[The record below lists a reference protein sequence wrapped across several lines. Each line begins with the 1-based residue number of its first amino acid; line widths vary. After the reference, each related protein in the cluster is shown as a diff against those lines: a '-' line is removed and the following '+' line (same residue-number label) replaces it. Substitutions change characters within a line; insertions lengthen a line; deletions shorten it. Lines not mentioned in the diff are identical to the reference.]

1 MQALLF
7 YMLLFWHED
16 HTEENL
22 KFHSS
27 PTFKRVLHTIP
38 HKGVG
43 IQKQNKT
50 IEVAESRKKEVR
62 HQARNDHAKLV
73 L

>member
-1 MQALLF
+1 MQVLLF
-7 YMLLFWHED
+7 YVLLFWLED
-16 HTEENL
+16 YTEENP

-27 PTFKRVLHTIP
+27 LTFKRVEHII
-38 HKGVG
+38 HHRGIE

-50 IEVAESRKKEVR
+50 MEVAESRKKEVR
-62 HQARNDHAKLV
+62 RQARNDHAELV